1 MWLLV
6 YIPAVMGILRYRRLS
21 YWRWVG
27 AIFTWQWAA
36 TFLFAAFGSLE
47 EPERD
52 GLVIRAV
59 RRATDDGPM
68 VALVGVVFLIVFWG
82 GIAYFTRRLYGDA
95 KTPALGLASVKPA
108 TKARKGLELLG
119 LTAVIGWLLYS
130 SIDAMNAPS
139 PRDDAPDLTAEAVVD
154 REVAAVKA
162 AAPIKVD
169 EFTTMTGAE
178 REGRT
183 LILDYR
189 FSPTDQVSREHF
201 EQTIRTG
208 LLAQECADELL
219 QELLRTGASVR
230 YRYSLRNEEPVVLD
244 LTTETCQSV
253 PTVGTAV
260 LPQNGSS
267 NGR

>member
-1 MWLLV
+1 
-6 YIPAVMGILRYRRLS
+6 
-21 YWRWVG
+21 
-27 AIFTWQWAA
+27 
-36 TFLFAAFGSLE
+36 
-47 EPERD
+47 
-52 GLVIRAV
+52 
-59 RRATDDGPM
+59 
-68 VALVGVVFLIVFWG
+68 
-82 GIAYFTRRLYGDA
+82 
-95 KTPALGLASVKPA
+95 
-108 TKARKGLELLG
+108 
-119 LTAVIGWLLYS
+119 
-130 SIDAMNAPS
+130 MNAPS

-253 PTVGTAV
+253 PTVGAAV
-260 LPQNGSS
+260 VPQNGSS